1 MPNRRDLDRLTAA
14 QRRLVSLAQ
23 ADLRTLF
30 ATLDPTRPDQFRDA
44 LLDVVP
50 RLVEQYG
57 DLAAVA
63 AAEWYEQ
70 VSPTAML
77 ARTADGFPT
86 QGVEQ
91 GIRYHAGALF
101 DGDAAAALSGLSGA
115 LQRYVTYSGRATVAR
130 NVQLDRSRPRFA
142 RVPQGAQTCAWCTLL
157 ASRGFV
163 YLTRETAGITASDY
177 HDECDCQITPMWD
190 RDNAHIE
197 GYDPDGM
204 YDLYLQA
211 RDAAPGTSD
220 KAIAAQMR
228 EMFPDQFTDGH
239 VH

>member
-1 MPNRRDLDRLTAA
+1 ME
-14 QRRLVSLAQ
+14 LAQ
-23 ADLRTLF
+23 ADLRRLF

-50 RLVEQYG
+50 RLVGQYG

-70 VSPTAML
+70 VSPNTIL
-77 ARTADGFPT
+77 ARTAPGFPE
-86 QGVEQ
+86 QGVQQ
-91 GIRYHAGALF
+91 GVRYHAGALF
-101 DGDAAAALSGLSGA
+101 DDRPADALAGLAGA

-142 RVPQGAQTCAWCTLL
+142 RVPQGAKTCAWCTLL

-163 YLTRETAGITASDY
+163 YLTKETAGIVAEDY
-177 HDECDCQITPMWD
+177 HDDCDCQVTPMWD
-190 RDNAHIE
+190 RDNAHIA
-197 GYDPDGM
+197 GYDPAGM
-204 YDLYLQA
+204 YDMYLQA
-211 RDAAPGTSD
+211 RDAAPNATD

-239 VH
+239 TH